1 MESGMGFGRA
11 LKRQVK
17 AIVTPVVFLVIA
29 GYFLWSATQ
38 GAHGLRAYAL
48 RQVDL
53 ANAQAD
59 LQRVQQEQVAWERRV
74 SALRSSRLDLDALD
88 ERARAM
94 LNLAE
99 PSDIV
104 VPLKSGERIF

>member
-1 MESGMGFGRA
+1 MSLGRT
-11 LKRQVK
+11 LKRQAK
-17 AIVTPVVFLVIA
+17 ATLTPLVFLTLC

-48 RQVDL
+48 RQADL
-53 ANAQAD
+53 QTAQAE
-59 LQRVQQEQVAWERRV
+59 LQRVQQDQLAWEHRV

-88 ERARAM
+88 ERARAI
-94 LNLAE
+94 LNMAE

-104 VPLKSGERIF
+104 VPLKAGDRIF